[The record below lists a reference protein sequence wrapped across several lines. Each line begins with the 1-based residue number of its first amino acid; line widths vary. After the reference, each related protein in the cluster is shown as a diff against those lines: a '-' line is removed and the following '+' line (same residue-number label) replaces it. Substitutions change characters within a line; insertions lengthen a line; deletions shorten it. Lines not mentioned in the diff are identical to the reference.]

1 MRHFYFPMELTKCLE
16 WSNRLVQ
23 IKVLLGTV
31 LLNSRTASPSQS
43 NGNVTV
49 NPMHVLL
56 FQHGKDW
63 FALSLSLE
71 TYTEQTSSHSNHGI
85 GKLLLT
91 RKSYSL
97 IQSVI
102 PFRGHGIVDFAQT
115 CFALIALL
123 SKRTVTANEH
133 GMILAHEKNCYFYL
147 IC

>member
-49 NPMHVLL
+49 NAMHVLL
-56 FQHGKDW
+56 FQHEKDW

-71 TYTEQTSSHSNHGI
+71 TYTEQISSHSNHGI
-85 GKLLLT
+85 GK
-91 RKSYSL
+91 
-97 IQSVI
+97 
-102 PFRGHGIVDFAQT
+102 F
-115 CFALIALL
+115 
-123 SKRTVTANEH
+123 
-133 GMILAHEKNCYFYL
+133 FY
-147 IC
+147 CC